1 MKVTLSRDYKTSSGL
16 LLKRGAEV
24 EITRELYKELLSGGF
39 LLETAMVAKKVE
51 TRIKPK
57 NKPKN

>member
-1 MKVTLSRDYKTSSGL
+1 MKVTLSRDYQTSSGL
-16 LLKRGAEV
+16 LLKRGVEV

-51 TRIKPK
+51 MRIKPK